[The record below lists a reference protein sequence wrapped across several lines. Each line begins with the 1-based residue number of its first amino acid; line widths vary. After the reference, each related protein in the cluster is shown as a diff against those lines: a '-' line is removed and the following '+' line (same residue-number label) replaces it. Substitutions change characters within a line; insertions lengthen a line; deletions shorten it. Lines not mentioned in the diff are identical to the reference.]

1 MHRWRRFLAASIKH
15 NCIKDPS
22 LIIKRE
28 MSANMSDKFKL
39 PARYGAGE
47 KSVW

>member
-1 MHRWRRFLAASIKH
+1 MCITLNRHVSAVDSICVTQLQKTFSTCAA
-15 NCIKDPS
+15 
-22 LIIKRE
+22 
-28 MSANMSDKFKL
+28 MADKFKL

>member
-1 MHRWRRFLAASIKH
+1 MYRWRRLLSTIKQNCVKDQIINTKRSLSI
-15 NCIKDPS
+15 
-22 LIIKRE
+22 
-28 MSANMSDKFKL
+28 NMSDKFKL